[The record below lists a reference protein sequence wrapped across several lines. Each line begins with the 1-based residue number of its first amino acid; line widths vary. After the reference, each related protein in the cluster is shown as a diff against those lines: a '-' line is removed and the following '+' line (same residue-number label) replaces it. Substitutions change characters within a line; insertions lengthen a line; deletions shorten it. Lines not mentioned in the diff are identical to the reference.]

1 GCILSLIGIVKA
13 ELFPVNIFALDI
25 ALPYTPANS
34 LFGGTAELPGLSFKN
49 TTYKNLLFSY
59 LPFRMALALIMI
71 SC

>member
-1 GCILSLIGIVKA
+1 
-13 ELFPVNIFALDI
+13 LDI